1 MIAFYNFSIAF
12 SMNKRAVPEGYLF
25 SKGYTNYV
33 FILLFLLYMFDYVD
47 RMIVTS
53 LFPFIKVEWNL
64 TDTQLGALISAV
76 YWFIVLLT
84 IPASILVDRWSR
96 RRTIGAM
103 AAIWS
108 LATAAAAFTKS
119 FPQLF
124 ITRTIIGAGEAGYA
138 PGGIAM
144 ISAMY
149 PKEKRSWMAG
159 IWNASIPLGGAVGV
173 ALGGFIAAKWG
184 WRSAFGI
191 VAIPGLILAILFYFI
206 KDYKTVKLVKNGN
219 AAVIEKDVVEEKRTQ
234 AKMSFKDIVKEFIS
248 KPSLVLTYFG
258 MTGVVFV
265 TTSLLSWL
273 PSFFS
278 RLDNIPLQR
287 AGAKAS
293 LVMLLAII
301 GAPLGGY
308 IADKWRKKRVN
319 ARLVLPAITSMIAA
333 LFAFLA
339 FVVFDGTLQYVFL
352 LLHGISVTM
361 FIPAAGAVTQDL
373 VHPGLRATS
382 YAIAV
387 IAQNLLGAS
396 AGPIVIGIISDKTDI
411 STALS
416 ILPIFLVISSILFLV
431 GSFYYKKD
439 VEKVDDVPLEVWG

>member
-1 MIAFYNFSIAF
+1 
-12 SMNKRAVPEGYLF
+12 MNKKAEHNGYLF

-76 YWFIVLLT
+76 YWSIVCLT

-103 AAIWS
+103 AALWS
-108 LATAAAAFTKS
+108 LATAAASFTKS

-124 ITRTIIGAGEAGYA
+124 ITRTLIGVGEAGYA
-138 PGGIAM
+138 PGGTAM
-144 ISAMY
+144 ISGLY
-149 PKEKRSWMAG
+149 PKEKRSWMMG
-159 IWNASIPLGGAVGV
+159 IWNASIPLGGAIGV
-173 ALGGFIAAKWG
+173 AVGGIIAAKWG

-191 VAIPGLILAILFYFI
+191 VALPGLIVAILFFFI
-206 KDYKTVKLVKNGN
+206 KDYKTVDLLKNSNGKSLTNGTENKLDDSEG
-219 AAVIEKDVVEEKRTQ
+219 EKLSQ
-234 AKMSFKDIVKEFIS
+234 AKMSFKDIVKEFLG
-248 KPSLVLTYFG
+248 KPSLILTYFG
-258 MTGVVFV
+258 MTGIVFV

-273 PSFFS
+273 PSYFS
-278 RLDNIPLQR
+278 RLDNIPLQK
-287 AGAKAS
+287 AGTKAS
-293 LVMLLAII
+293 LVMLLAIV

-308 IADKWRKKRVN
+308 LTDKWRKNKVN
-319 ARLVLPAITSMIAA
+319 ARMILPSITTMIAA

-339 FVVFDGTLQYVFL
+339 FVVFDGTLQYISL
-352 LLHGISVTM
+352 LLLGISVTM
-361 FIPAAGAVTQDL
+361 FLPAAGAVTQDL

-382 YAIAV
+382 YAFAV
-387 IAQNLLGAS
+387 ITQNLLGAS
-396 AGPIVIGIISDKTDI
+396 AGPIVIGMISDKTDI

-416 ILPIFLVISSILFLV
+416 ILPIFLVLSSLLFFI
-431 GSFYYKKD
+431 GSFFYKKD
-439 VEKVDDVPLEVWG
+439 LEKVVDVPLEVWA

>member
-1 MIAFYNFSIAF
+1 
-12 SMNKRAVPEGYLF
+12 MNKKAVQEGYLF

-64 TDTQLGALISAV
+64 TDTQLGSLISAV
-76 YWFIVLLT
+76 YWFIVILT

-108 LATAAAAFTKS
+108 VATAAAAFTKS

-149 PKEKRSWMAG
+149 PKERRSWMTG
-159 IWNASIPLGGAVGV
+159 LWNASIPLGGAIGV
-173 ALGGFIAAKWG
+173 AVGGFIAAKWG
-184 WRSAFGI
+184 WRAAFGI
-191 VAIPGLILAILFYFI
+191 VAIPGFIVALLFFFI
-206 KDYKTVKLVKNGN
+206 KDYKTVSLVKNGN
-219 AAVIEKDVVEEKRTQ
+219 GGSDETAEGNETKVFDVSVSGPS
-234 AKMSFKDIVKEFIS
+234 KMSFRDIIKEFIS

-258 MTGVVFV
+258 MTAIVFV

-278 RLDNIPLQR
+278 RLDNIPLQK

-308 IADKWRKKRVN
+308 LSDKWRKKRVN
-319 ARLVLPAITSMIAA
+319 ARLVLPAITTMIAA

-339 FVVFDGTLQYVFL
+339 FVVFDGTLQYIFL
-352 LLHGISVTM
+352 LMLGISVTM

-416 ILPIFLVISSILFLV
+416 ILPIFLVVSAILFFI

-439 VEKVDDVPLEVWG
+439 LEKVVDVPLEVWA

>member
-1 MIAFYNFSIAF
+1 
-12 SMNKRAVPEGYLF
+12 MNKKRVPEGYLF

-64 TDTQLGALISAV
+64 TDTQLGSLISAV
-76 YWFIVLLT
+76 YWFIVILT

-96 RRTIGAM
+96 RRTIGVM
-103 AAIWS
+103 AAVWS

-149 PKEKRSWMAG
+149 PKEKRSWMTG
-159 IWNASIPLGGAVGV
+159 LWNASIPLGGAIGV

-191 VAIPGLILAILFYFI
+191 VAVPGLILAILFYFI
-206 KDYKTVKLVKNGN
+206 KDYKTVNLVKSSNSIV
-219 AAVIEKDVVEEKRTQ
+219 ADEDISKKVMEDQSDE
-234 AKMSFKDIVKEFIS
+234 AKMSFKDIIKEFLS
-248 KPSLVLTYFG
+248 KPSLLFTYFG
-258 MTGVVFV
+258 MTSIVFV

-278 RLDNIPLQR
+278 RLDNIPLQK

-293 LVMLLAII
+293 LVMLLAIV

-308 IADKWRKKRVN
+308 IADRWRRKREN
-319 ARLVLPAITSMIAA
+319 ARLLLPAITTLSAA
-333 LFAFLA
+333 LLAFLA
-339 FVVFDGTLQYVFL
+339 FVVFDGVVQYVCL
-352 LLHGISVTM
+352 LLLGISITM

-387 IAQNLLGAS
+387 ITQNLLGAS
-396 AGPIVIGIISDKTDI
+396 AGPIVVGIISDKTDI

-416 ILPIFLVISSILFLV
+416 ILPLFLVVSSILFFV

-439 VEKVDDVPLEVWG
+439 LEKVVDVPLEVWG

>member
-1 MIAFYNFSIAF
+1 MR
-12 SMNKRAVPEGYLF
+12 NKKVPEGYLF
-25 SKGYTNYV
+25 TQGYTNYV

-64 TDTQLGALISAV
+64 TDTQLGSLISAV
-76 YWFIVLLT
+76 YWFIVILT

-108 LATAAAAFTKS
+108 IATAAAAFTKS

-124 ITRTIIGAGEAGYA
+124 FTRTVIGAGEAGYA

-144 ISAMY
+144 ISALY
-149 PKEKRSWMAG
+149 PKEKRSWING
-159 IWNASIPLGGAVGV
+159 IWNASIPLGGAIGV

-191 VAIPGLILAILFYFI
+191 VAIPGLIVAILFFFI
-206 KDYKTVKLVKNGN
+206 KDYKTVNLTKNENSSTNGEVIGSKLTGQ
-219 AAVIEKDVVEEKRTQ
+219 T
-234 AKMSFKDIVKEFIS
+234 KMSFKDIVKEFIS

-258 MTGVVFV
+258 MTGIVFV
-265 TTSLLSWL
+265 TTSLMSWL
-273 PSFFS
+273 PSFFT

-308 IADKWRKKRVN
+308 LTDKWRKKRVN
-319 ARLVLPAITSMIAA
+319 ARMLLPSITTLIAA
-333 LFAFLA
+333 FFAFLA
-339 FVVFDGTLQYVFL
+339 FVVFDGVLQYVFL
-352 LLHGISVTM
+352 LMLGISVTM
-361 FIPAAGAVTQDL
+361 FLPAAGAVTQDL

-387 IAQNLLGAS
+387 ITQNLLGAS

-416 ILPIFLVISSILFLV
+416 ILPIFLVISSILFFI
-431 GSFYYKKD
+431 GSFFYKKD
-439 VEKVDDVPLEVWG
+439 LEKVVDVPLEVWA

>member
-1 MIAFYNFSIAF
+1 
-12 SMNKRAVPEGYLF
+12 MNKKAEHNGYLF

-76 YWFIVLLT
+76 YWSIVILT

-103 AAIWS
+103 AALWS
-108 LATAAAAFTKS
+108 LATAAASFTKT
-119 FPQLF
+119 FPQLI
-124 ITRTIIGAGEAGYA
+124 ITRMLIGVGEAGYA
-138 PGGIAM
+138 PGGTAM
-144 ISAMY
+144 ISGLY
-149 PKEKRSWMAG
+149 PKEKRSWMMG
-159 IWNASIPLGGAVGV
+159 IWNASIPLGGAIGV
-173 ALGGFIAAKWG
+173 ALGGVIAAKWG

-191 VAIPGLILAILFYFI
+191 VAIPGLIVAILFFFI
-206 KDYKTVKLVKNGN
+206 KDYKTVVLLKNENPHSNGIDKN
-219 AAVIEKDVVEEKRTQ
+219 QEDSVDEIPSQT
-234 AKMSFKDIVKEFIS
+234 KMSFKDIISEFIS
-248 KPSLVLTYFG
+248 KPSLLLTYFG
-258 MTGVVFV
+258 MTGIVFV

-273 PSFFS
+273 PSYFS
-278 RLDNIPLQR
+278 RMDNIPLQK

-308 IADKWRKKRVN
+308 LTDKWRKKRVN
-319 ARLVLPAITSMIAA
+319 ARLVFPSITTMIAA

-339 FVVFDGTLQYVFL
+339 FVVLDGTLQYIAL
-352 LLHGISVTM
+352 LLLGISVTM
-361 FIPAAGAVTQDL
+361 FLPSAGAVTQDL

-382 YAIAV
+382 YAFAV
-387 IAQNLLGAS
+387 ITQNLLGAS

-411 STALS
+411 RTALS
-416 ILPIFLVISSILFLV
+416 ILPIFLVISSILFFI

-439 VEKVDDVPLEVWG
+439 LEKVVDVPLEVWV